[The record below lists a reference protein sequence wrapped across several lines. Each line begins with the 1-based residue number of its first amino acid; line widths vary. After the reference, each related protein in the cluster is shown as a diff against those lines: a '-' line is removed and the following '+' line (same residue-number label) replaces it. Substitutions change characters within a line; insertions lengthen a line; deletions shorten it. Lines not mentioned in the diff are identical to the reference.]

1 MSAGPVMIMAG
12 GTGGHVFPGLA
23 VAEVLGR
30 RGVEVVWLGSAHGLE
45 NEWVPAAGL
54 QLERLAV
61 TALRG
66 RGLAG
71 WLAAPFRLARAVRQA
86 GRIIRLHAPR
96 SVLSLGGFAAGPGG
110 IAARLRGVPL
120 VVHEQN
126 AVAGLTNRVLARL
139 ARRVLAGFPGA
150 LPGAEVVGNPVR
162 SDIAALPAPE
172 ERFAGRQGA
181 PRLLVLGGSQG
192 ARRLNEVVPAALA
205 RVPAGS
211 RPVVRHQ
218 CGMRHLD
225 AARAGYREAG
235 VEADVTPFIRDM
247 ADAYGWADLVV
258 SRAGALTLAELAAA
272 GVGAVLVPF
281 PFAVDDHQA
290 VNAQGFVAAGA
301 AEMVRESA
309 LDEARLAGRLS
320 PLLADR
326 GRMRDMAVAAR
337 GLGHPDA
344 AQRLAD
350 ACIEV

>member
-1 MSAGPVMIMAG
+1 MSGPVMIMAG

-30 RGVEVVWLGSAHGLE
+30 RGVEVVWLGSSHGLE
-45 NEWVPAAGL
+45 NDWVPAAGL
-54 QLERLAV
+54 SLERLAV
-61 TALRG
+61 SGLRG

-71 WLAAPFRLARAVRQA
+71 WLAAPVRLMRAVRQA
-86 GRIIRLHAPR
+86 GRILKRHAPR
-96 SVLSLGGFAAGPGG
+96 SVLSLGGFASGPGG
-110 IAARLRGVPL
+110 IAARLRGIPI

-162 SDIAALPAPE
+162 ADIAALAPPE
-172 ERFAGRQGA
+172 SRFVAREGP

-192 ARRLNEVVPAALA
+192 ARRLNEVLPAALA
-205 RVPAGS
+205 RLAPGA

-218 CGMRHLD
+218 CGARHLE

-235 VEADVTPFIRDM
+235 LEADVVPFIENM
-247 ADAYGWADLVV
+247 AGAYGWADLVV

-281 PFAVDDHQA
+281 PHAVDDHQA
-290 VNAQGFVAAGA
+290 VNAQMFVRAGA
-301 AEMVRESA
+301 ADMIREST
-309 LDEARLAGRLS
+309 LDAEELAGRLA
-320 PLLADR
+320 PVLGDR
-326 GRMRDMAVAAR
+326 DRMTAMAAAAR
-337 GLGHPDA
+337 GLAHPDA
-344 AQRLAD
+344 AERLAD

>member
-1 MSAGPVMIMAG
+1 MSGPPVMIMAG

-23 VAEVLGR
+23 VAEVLGA
-30 RGVEVVWLGSAHGLE
+30 RGVDVVWLGSAHGLE

-54 QLERLAV
+54 PLERLAV
-61 TALRG
+61 SGLRG

-71 WLAAPFRLARAVRQA
+71 WLAAPVRLARAVRQA
-86 GRIIRLHAPR
+86 GRIIKRHAPH

-126 AVAGLTNRVLARL
+126 AVAGLTNRVLARV

-162 SDIAALPAPE
+162 ADIARLPAPE
-172 ERFAGRQGA
+172 ERFAGREGA
-181 PRLLVLGGSQG
+181 SRLLVLGGSQG
-192 ARRLNEVVPAALA
+192 ARRLNQVVPAALA
-205 RVPAGS
+205 RMPAEA
-211 RPVVRHQ
+211 RLVVRHQ
-218 CGMRHLD
+218 CGARHLD

-235 VEADVTPFIRDM
+235 IEAEVMPFIQDM

-258 SRAGALTLAELAAA
+258 SRAGALTLAELGAA

-290 VNAQGFVAAGA
+290 VNAQGFVEAGA
-301 AEMVRESA
+301 AAMVRESA
-309 LDEARLAGRLS
+309 LDEDALAGRLA
-320 PLLADR
+320 PLLTDR
-326 GRMRDMAVAAR
+326 SRMLDMALAAR

-350 ACIEV
+350 ACTEF

>member
-1 MSAGPVMIMAG
+1 MSGQPVMIMAG

-30 RGVEVVWLGSAHGLE
+30 RGVDVVWLGSAHGLE

-54 QLERLAV
+54 PLERLAV
-61 TALRG
+61 TGLRG

-71 WLAAPFRLARAVRQA
+71 WLAAPVRLFRAVRQA
-86 GRIIRLHAPR
+86 GRILRRHAPR

-110 IAARLRGVPL
+110 IAARLRGIPL

-150 LPGAEVVGNPVR
+150 LSGSEVVGNPVR
-162 SDIAALPAPE
+162 PEIAGLAAPE
-172 ERFAGRQGA
+172 DRFRGREGA
-181 PRLLVLGGSQG
+181 SRLLVLGGSQG
-192 ARRLNEVVPAALA
+192 ARKLNETIPAALA
-205 RVPAGS
+205 RLPAEA
-211 RPVVRHQ
+211 RPLVRHQ
-218 CGMRHLD
+218 CGARHLD
-225 AARAGYREAG
+225 ATRAGYEWAG
-235 VEADVTPFIRDM
+235 IEADVVPFIEDM

-290 VNAQGFVAAGA
+290 VNAQAFVAADA
-301 AEMVRESA
+301 AVMVRESA
-309 LDEARLAGRLS
+309 LEAESLAQRLS
-320 PLLADR
+320 ALLADR
-326 GRMRDMAVAAR
+326 RRMTDMAVAAR
-337 GLGHPDA
+337 GLAHPDA
-344 AQRLAD
+344 AERLAD